1 MKLIFTIPALNEEDW
16 LFETIDSIME
26 SDVNNKILICIN
38 NPDCWN
44 EDEAKAD
51 VYANNRRTLEKL
63 ARLNNDNIV
72 FFDKSSSGN
81 GWLSAKH
88 GVGHAR
94 NFLMEKACKLFDD
107 EDIIVSMDADTKIS
121 KDYSDGVRAFFEN
134 HPEKS
139 ALSSCYYHRIE
150 GLSPEDTRSMLRYE
164 IYMRYYVINMLR
176 IESPYAFT
184 ALGSALALRVS
195 FYKKSGG
202 VPKRNCTEDFYF
214 LQRLAKYGKVYN
226 YSEGMV
232 YPSAR
237 QSDRVPFGTGSSVAL
252 GTEKI
257 ASSYP
262 LFDYRSFD
270 DIKNA
275 TDMFEKLY
283 EKDFESPV
291 FDFLSKQLNTD
302 NLWQPLRDNNKSVSR
317 FIHAC
322 HERLDGLRI
331 FQYLRQES
339 IKKNRSDEK
348 NIIDFFKEFSG
359 ELVDD
364 RFVDDIGEIC
374 EIEGLSFI
382 SCDIDVLKKI
392 REVLFDIDM
401 GLRKKSITN

>member
-16 LFETIDSIME
+16 LFETIDSILE

-44 EDEAKAD
+44 EDEAKTD
-51 VYANNRRTLEKL
+51 VCANNMRTLDKL
-63 ARLNNDNIV
+63 ASLNNENII
-72 FFDKSSSGN
+72 FFDKASAGN

-94 NFLMEKACKLFDD
+94 NFLMKKACELFDD
-107 EDIIVSMDADTKIS
+107 EDVIVSMDADTKIS
-121 KDYSDGVRAFFEN
+121 KDYSNGIRSFFES
-134 HPEKS
+134 HPKKS
-139 ALSSCYYHRIE
+139 ALSSCYYHHIDN
-150 GLSPEDTRSMLRYE
+150 LSPEDTRSMLRYE

-184 ALGSALALRVS
+184 ALGSALALQIS

-214 LQRLAKYGKVYN
+214 LQRLAKYGTVYN
-226 YSEGMV
+226 YSDGMV
-232 YPSAR
+232 FPSPR

-257 ASSYP
+257 ASTYP

-270 DIKNA
+270 EVKNA
-275 TDMFEKLY
+275 TEMFESLY
-283 EKDFESPV
+283 EGNLESPV

-302 NLWQPLRDNNKSVSR
+302 NLWQPLRDNNKFVEK
-317 FIHAC
+317 FVHAC

-331 FQYLRQES
+331 FQYLRQTS
-339 IKKNRSDEK
+339 IKKNRSDED
-348 NIIDFFKEFSG
+348 NIIDFFKQFSSD
-359 ELVDD
+359 LIDASFADD
-364 RFVDDIGEIC
+364 VNQICKIDD
-374 EIEGLSFI
+374 LSFI
-382 SCDIDVLKKI
+382 TCDIDVLKKI

-401 GLRKKSITN
+401 RLRKTINN